1 MKSRFVSVAV
11 GCLLAVAVVLSV
23 VAPVLAATTLNGAGA
38 TFPEPIYGAWMSK
51 YYELKGL
58 KVNYQGIGSSGGINQ
73 IKAKTVDFGG
83 SDAPLTPAELS
94 EAALVQF
101 PMVVGGV
108 VPIVNLRGVTPGALK
123 LTPEVL
129 AGIFAGEITDWDNEA
144 ITKLNP
150 GIAFPNEPITTVHR
164 ADGSGTTWIFTN
176 YLDKV
181 SPSWHQKIGAGKT
194 VAWPGGVGAKGN
206 PGVAAY
212 VQRVDYS
219 IGYVEYAY
227 AVQNN
232 LPWVTLQNRAG
243 RFVAPSLESFQ
254 AAAAN
259 ADWANAAGFYLVLTD
274 QPGDESWPI
283 VGASFVLIQREQAS
297 AETAMVMLS
306 FFDWCYRFGGDMARE
321 RDYVPLPMSVV
332 DMVET
337 MWKTDVKAGGKPVW
351 K

>member
-1 MKSRFVSVAV
+1 MKTRFAWR
-11 GCLLAVAVVLSV
+11 AVVRSIV
-23 VAPVLAATTLNGAGA
+23 VGLVFCAAAAAFAAPAINGAGA
-38 TFPEPIYGAWMSK
+38 TFPEPIYAAWMSK
-51 YYELKGL
+51 YYELKSQ
-58 KVNYQGIGSSGGINQ
+58 KINYQGIGSSGGINQ
-73 IKAKTVDFGG
+73 IKAKTVDFGA

-101 PMVVGGV
+101 PMVIGGV
-108 VPIVNLRGVTPGALK
+108 VPIVNLRGVDPGNLR

-129 AGIFAGEITDWDNEA
+129 AGIFSGEIAEWDNPA
-144 ITKLNP
+144 ITALNP

-176 YLDKV
+176 YLDRV
-181 SPSWHQKIGAGKT
+181 SASWHQKIGAGKT

-227 AVQNN
+227 AVQNR
-232 LPWVTLQNRAG
+232 LSWVTLQNRAG
-243 RFVAPSLESFQ
+243 QFVAPTMESFQ
-254 AAAAN
+254 AAAQR
-259 ADWANAAGFYLVLTD
+259 ADWAGAAGFSLVLTD
-274 QPGDESWPI
+274 QPGAESWPI
-283 VGASFVLIQREQAS
+283 VGASFVLIQRDQDD
-297 AETAMVMLS
+297 AEKAKALLS

-321 RDYVPLPMSVV
+321 KDYVPIPANVV
-332 DMVET
+332 GMVQA